1 MTTPLPPEDEVLDV
15 PRDALEHALATLQ
28 AVLDA
33 TADGILVVD
42 REGSIV
48 SYNLRFV
55 DMWRLPE
62 SVVATR
68 DDDQGTGQPSGA
80 QTRITG

>member
-1 MTTPLPPEDEVLDV
+1 M
-15 PRDALEHALATLQ
+15 
-28 AVLDA
+28 DA

-42 REGSIV
+42 REGRIV

-62 SVVATR
+62 GVVLPAT
-68 DDDQGTGQPSGA
+68 TIAPWNSCS
-80 QTRITG
+80 TS